1 MILPPKSNLLDV
13 VPDSLPSAQILISS
27 LQSQI
32 KSETCKRKQAERIIS
47 QLQEESQSAFLQEQS
62 LNQQTQIKLDS
73 LEVLGIQIQEQEL
86 YKKSLD
92 LKMKD
97 LQLKFNSLQDN
108 VGAEIQVKEEL
119 ELNLETLNS
128 ILQSKSHDK
137 ERLGIEIR
145 ILVEEKKR

>member
-1 MILPPKSNLLDV
+1 MIEILPPKSKPSDA
-13 VPDSLPSAQILISS
+13 PDSLSSAQILISS

-32 KSETCKRKQAERIIS
+32 KSETSKRKQAERIIS
-47 QLQEESQSAFLQEQS
+47 QLQEESQSTFLEEQN
-62 LNQQTQIKLDS
+62 LNQQTQSKKDS

-97 LQLKFNSLQDN
+97 LQLKFKSLQDN
-108 VGAEIQVKEEL
+108 VGAESQVKEEL

-128 ILQSKSHDK
+128 ILQSKSRDK
-137 ERLGIEIR
+137 ERLGAEIR
-145 ILVEEKKR
+145 ILK